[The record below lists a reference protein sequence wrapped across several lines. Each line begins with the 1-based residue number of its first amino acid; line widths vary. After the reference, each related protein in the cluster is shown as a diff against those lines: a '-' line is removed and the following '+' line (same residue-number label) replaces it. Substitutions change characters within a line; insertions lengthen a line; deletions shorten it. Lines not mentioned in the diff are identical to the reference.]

1 MQLKRL
7 VIHGILVTG
16 LFTGLSFLSLG
27 LAASGH
33 DDANPPSEAVGLS
46 LLFQNSAMAP
56 ITLVGDAP
64 RYLREIDLVAT
75 VPTASDQGIQPLI
88 DDSEL
93 ASLDWTGVEM
103 VEEDWRPAGDGTFIR
118 QRFYRKARWMEQPSL
133 FLVTPT
139 DDAGRAVGPPLRADD
154 GFVRRFAAR

>member
-7 VIHGILVTG
+7 VIPGILLTG

-27 LAASGH
+27 LAASDH
-33 DDANPPSEAVGLS
+33 DANPPTAEPIGLS

-56 ITLVGDAP
+56 LTLVGDAP

-75 VPTASDQGIQPLI
+75 VPTEDDQGIQPLI
-88 DDSEL
+88 EDSEL

-103 VEEDWRPAGDGTFIR
+103 VEE
-118 QRFYRKARWMEQPSL
+118 
-133 FLVTPT
+133 
-139 DDAGRAVGPPLRADD
+139 
-154 GFVRRFAAR
+154 